1 MKTMKEFEKRI
12 VALEHELAFQSIAL
26 RSKLDQE
33 YDRFVYL
40 GSEQAKEQ
48 AKKQWLQAK
57 QERFNRELSRLKA
70 QLEIKFFGPRG
81 IEGVRKLLPKKK
93 RFVSFL

>member
-1 MKTMKEFEKRI
+1 MKTINEFEKRI
-12 VALEHELAFQSIAL
+12 AALEQELAFQSMAL
-26 RSKLDQE
+26 MSKLDQE

-70 QLEIKFFGPRG
+70 QLEIKFFGLRG
-81 IEGVRKLLPKKK
+81 IEGVRKLLTKKK